1 MKDKKSLSSIHH
13 SSFSI
18 HHFLERLL
26 ATLDRV
32 PGLGGGRT
40 HLVFLSLFFS
50 MSLSLYLTVLRL
62 RGPAVAFRTRI
73 AWDAAFPFTPLW
85 VWVYL
90 LPYILGPLLTLVMS
104 RAAFAWYVRRGTLVV
119 LVSLVIFAAVPTQ
132 TVRPLQDD
140 PAGADRLGE
149 GWTAD
154 LYRWM
159 VEIDDPPANAA
170 PSLHVSL
177 SCLLAWAMAYDFPR
191 WWAAAAAGAVVIWLS
206 TLYTAQHH
214 LIDVLTGVLLAS
226 LAAIGGPHRASSPTQ
241 ASGAPLSPC

>member
-1 MKDKKSLSSIHH
+1 MKDKKSLTSIHH
-13 SSFSI
+13 SAFSI

-26 ATLDRV
+26 AALDRV
-32 PGLGGGRT
+32 PGLGGGIT
-40 HLVFLSLFFS
+40 HLVFLSLFFGT
-50 MSLSLYLTVLRL
+50 SLMLYLTVLRL
-62 RGPAVAFRTRI
+62 RGPAVAFRTRV
-73 AWDAAFPFTPLW
+73 AWDTAFPFTPWW
-85 VWVYL
+85 VWIYL
-90 LPYILGPLLTLVMS
+90 LPYVLGPLLTIVMS

-140 PAGADRLGE
+140 PANEERLGA

-191 WWAAAAAGAVVIWLS
+191 WRAAAAAGAMVIWLS
-206 TLYTAQHH
+206 TLFTAQHH
-214 LIDVLTGVLLAS
+214 LIDVVTGALLAS
-226 LAAIGGPHRASSPTQ
+226 LAAIGGPHRGGRSP
-241 ASGAPLSPC
+241 SL